1 MEIQDMLST
10 YDIKQFVL
18 ADAKSASRLVAHIL
32 NQVSRPTALTDA
44 MLLIDVY
51 SDLLLCDCAAVQI
64 CCRNMIQYLQRM
76 DIKRSLAGVAMTME
90 AFAEVKNGR
99 SPNLQQRL
107 PVAAKRQRED
117 ENGCSQPLDYACH
130 RLQQDDG
137 KTRLIFDLN
146 QFASVLSIDSRI
158 CNSLITQCAAQNA
171 ARFSRELFSR
181 RLNTRIDPWNS
192 AASVSAQPDNLDPAE
207 ALKKVA
213 ISLSFTR

>member
-90 AFAEVKNGR
+90 AFAENNVYQLLQKDSGKMR
-99 SPNLQQRL
+99 MAALSPSTR
-107 PVAAKRQRED
+107 
-117 ENGCSQPLDYACH
+117 GYAILLSPSAL
-130 RLQQDDG
+130 RR
-137 KTRLIFDLN
+137 T
-146 QFASVLSIDSRI
+146 VLSW
-158 CNSLITQCAAQNA
+158 QA